1 MQQQKTQ
8 GIWIIA
14 FVALGCLMMYVVEVW
29 IRPGYFTKSL
39 IKMLVFAGLPLL
51 CPVGEGPATL
61 ITTLFMPRQKKQ
73 LLRWAF
79 VGALVYFGL
88 LGGYGLLRSLIDLE
102 QIAARLGGNLG
113 VNRGNFIYVALYIS
127 FINSLLEEFF
137 FRGFA
142 FLHLKKYLPLWAAH
156 TFSGLA
162 FALYHVAILTGWFPP
177 LLFVAIILGL
187 WLTGV
192 FFNLLD
198 RAGESI
204 YPSWVVHLCANLAI
218 NTIGLS
224 MFGLI

>member
-1 MQQQKTQ
+1 MQHQKTK
-8 GIWIIA
+8 GIWIAA
-14 FVALGCLMMYVVEVW
+14 FVALGCLIMYGVEVW
-29 IRPGYFTKSL
+29 IGLGYFTKSL
-39 IKMLVFAGLPLL
+39 MKILVFVGLPLL
-51 CPVGEGPATL
+51 CPTGESPAKL
-61 ITTLFMPRQKKQ
+61 IASLFMPRQKKQ
-73 LLRWAF
+73 LLRWVF
-79 VGALVYFGL
+79 IGALVYFGL
-88 LGGYGLLRSLIDLE
+88 LGGYGLLRSFIDLG
-102 QIAARLGGNLG
+102 QIAAKLGGNLG

-142 FLHLKKYLPLWAAH
+142 FLHLKNYLPVWVAH
-156 TFSGLA
+156 AFSGLA

-198 RAGESI
+198 GAGESI